1 MNGLLLVLMPKSL
14 QIIDRLFYFCGPN
27 THFFLVFSP
36 NFSPYSIS
44 CYTNK
49 PTHFEIVVNVFM
61 KAVTYDSEY
70 NYNSFLYCSIEL
82 DFNIVSNWHLY
93 YDFFGIVKI
102 EIQK

>member
-1 MNGLLLVLMPKSL
+1 
-14 QIIDRLFYFCGPN
+14 
-27 THFFLVFSP
+27 
-36 NFSPYSIS
+36 
-44 CYTNK
+44 
-49 PTHFEIVVNVFM
+49 M